1 MGDQHP
7 ETIILWVF
15 LSLFL
20 GSILMLGWLFW
31 PFLSIIVVA
40 AVVTGLFNPV
50 YRLINIKNKI
60 NQHIASLFT
69 CIFIFFILFIPTI
82 YFVTVLSKEA
92 YELYLLGKDA
102 AFGDQ
107 LKNLIEKNTL
117 LERVNFFFSYLN
129 MEISIEDLKDPISE
143 VIKILSKFLYDQAM
157 SIASNIFTFF
167 INIFL
172 MLIVCYYL
180 FIDGDRL
187 ISFLTRL
194 SPLPQ
199 EQDEKLI
206 QKFKDMARAILVGN
220 GLSGLIQGTLGGIVF
235 GLFGIQSPFFWGF
248 IMALFAFLPILGIG
262 AIYIPAAIYLL
273 LKGRVATGIFF
284 IIFYILVSGVMEY
297 IFKPKLVGDQVKMHV
312 LLVFFSIFG
321 GLRLFG
327 ILGILFGPLVV
338 TAFLTLADIY
348 YSSYRKMVTPN

>member
-15 LSLFL
+15 LSLFI

-50 YRLINIKNKI
+50 YRLIHIKNKI
-60 NQHIASLFT
+60 NPPIASLLT
-69 CIFIFFILFIPTI
+69 CILIFFILFIPTI

-102 AFGDQ
+102 AFADQ
-107 LKNLIEKNTL
+107 FKNLIEKNII
-117 LERVNFFFSYLN
+117 LERVNLLFSYLN
-129 MEISIEDLKDPISE
+129 IEVSIEDLKDPVSE
-143 VIKILSKFLYDQAM
+143 VIKSISKFLYDQAM
-157 SIASNIFTFF
+157 SIASNIFAFF
-167 INIFL
+167 INFFL

-187 ISFLTRL
+187 VSFLVRL

-199 EQDEKLI
+199 DQDEKLI
-206 QKFKDMARAILVGN
+206 RKFKDMVRAILVVN
-220 GLSGLIQGTLGGIVF
+220 GFSGLIQGALGGGVFWIF
-235 GLFGIQSPFFWGF
+235 GLPSSFFWGV
-248 IMALFAFLPILGIG
+248 IMALLAFLPILGIG
-262 AIYIPAAIYLL
+262 AVYIPAAFYLF

-284 IIFYILVSGVMEY
+284 LLFYILVSSVMEY
-297 IFKPKLVGDQVKMHV
+297 IVKPKFVGDQVKMHV
-312 LLVFFSIFG
+312 LLIFFSIFG
-321 GLRLFG
+321 GLKLFG

-338 TAFLTLADIY
+338 TAFLTLTDIY